1 MSWGKLCPLL
11 MAAAWCYI
19 IPCIFSAA
27 SWQRCMAA
35 VAAPL
40 ASRAPLMTEGPGN
53 YMPGHYAG
61 CCFKHTGRCYARRRT
76 AAALVVDCG
85 MEGMQVSSC
94 SACAEACM

>member
-35 VAAPL
+35 VAAPRVGHWL
-40 ASRAPLMTEGPGN
+40 ASRAPLIQKAQATTCLGVM
-53 YMPGHYAG
+53 
-61 CCFKHTGRCYARRRT
+61 
-76 AAALVVDCG
+76 LVV
-85 MEGMQVSSC
+85 VSS
-94 SACAEACM
+94 A